1 MVQAAQHAYGAIAT
15 DTPRRETPADAAFE
29 LRKVVVSAI
38 IAVPAVFSVQL
49 RRCLALPHQI
59 VVIFLPSA
67 YALVCRLLLNRELAA
82 RTSIPPALHQPFAT
96 FVAPK
101 VAGMMLLAVV
111 AVVAIASTSQH
122 MGSVQRTE
130 LEARGYDVADAILE
144 SAGVHDKK
152 GTIPASIAA
161 LAAQAAKEKETG
173 QLTATVELP
182 QISKKMAAEAAEAKK
197 EILIEQVRKR
207 VHPERA
213 L

>member
-1 MVQAAQHAYGAIAT
+1 
-15 DTPRRETPADAAFE
+15 
-29 LRKVVVSAI
+29 
-38 IAVPAVFSVQL
+38 
-49 RRCLALPHQI
+49 
-59 VVIFLPSA
+59 
-67 YALVCRLLLNRELAA
+67 
-82 RTSIPPALHQPFAT
+82 
-96 FVAPK
+96 
-101 VAGMMLLAVV
+101 MMLLAVV